1 MRLQLQSEV
10 EEQTIINDRLEM
22 LESRIQNYENEIKIM
37 KLALSMLIVD
47 VEVINETVDEL
58 ISPIIDDED

>member
-1 MRLQLQSEV
+1 MRLLKSETEFETSV
-10 EEQTIINDRLEM
+10 LDRITM
-22 LESRIQNYENEIKIM
+22 LEEKCKNYENEIKIM

-47 VEVINETVDEL
+47 VECLNETVDEL